1 MSERRLRHGKIELA
15 LHGLRVAE
23 PAPTDGAVQPL
34 LLLHGLGERSPEALP
49 EEFAGWPGDVY
60 ALDFVGHGASDLPI
74 GGGYTADAVG
84 FATAAPAV
92 GYRPVLMSL
101 IIGPGQPQFVEDV
114 GQAASVVATHGAVRE
129 ALLDFQRT
137 FAAEPPGAVL
147 DGRDIG
153 TVVCPEAQVKF
164 YLEATA
170 EVRAERRLC
179 ELRSRGVESIESSV
193 LEEIIARDVRDSRRS
208 AAPLKPAA
216 DASRIDTTALGPDE
230 VFGQAVAIV
239 DSSLSST

>member
-1 MSERRLRHGKIELA
+1 MSSS
-15 LHGLRVAE
+15 E
-23 PAPTDGAVQPL
+23 PAPLVIAVDGPAAAGKGTL
-34 LLLHGLGERSPEALP
+34 ARRLAAHYGLRHLDTGAL
-49 EEFAGWPGDVY
+49 Y
-60 ALDFVGHGASDLPI
+60 R
-74 GGGYTADAVG
+74 
-84 FATAAPAV
+84 ATALRLLRANGDPTREAEAAEATRKITAADLDNPAL
-92 GYRPVLMSL
+92 RE
-101 IIGPGQPQFVEDV
+101 EDV
-114 GQAASVVATHGAVRE
+114 GQAASVVATHGAVRV
-129 ALLDFQRT
+129 ALLDYQRT

-153 TVVCPEAQVKF
+153 TVVCPEAQVKL

-239 DSSLSST
+239 DSRLSST

>member
-1 MSERRLRHGKIELA
+1 MSSS
-15 LHGLRVAE
+15 E
-23 PAPTDGAVQPL
+23 PAPLVIAVDGPAAAGKGTL
-34 LLLHGLGERSPEALP
+34 ARRLAAHYGLRHLDTGAL
-49 EEFAGWPGDVY
+49 Y
-60 ALDFVGHGASDLPI
+60 R
-74 GGGYTADAVG
+74 
-84 FATAAPAV
+84 ATALRLLRANSDPAREAEAAAAARHV
-92 GYRPVLMSL
+92 TAADLDDPALRK
-101 IIGPGQPQFVEDV
+101 EEV
-114 GQAASVVATHGAVRE
+114 GQAASVVATHGAVRR
-129 ALLDFQRT
+129 ALLDYQRT

-153 TVVCPEAQVKF
+153 TVVCPDAQVKF
-164 YLEATA
+164 YLEATP
-170 EVRAERRLC
+170 EVRAGRRLC

-239 DSSLSST
+239 DSRLSST

>member
-1 MSERRLRHGKIELA
+1 MPLGDPAPLVIAVDGPAAAGKGTLARCLAAHYGLRHLDTGA
-15 LHGLRVAE
+15 LYRATALRLLRANGDPVQEAE
-23 PAPTDGAVQPL
+23 AAAAARGVT
-34 LLLHGLGERSPEALP
+34 
-49 EEFAGWPGDVY
+49 
-60 ALDFVGHGASDLPI
+60 
-74 GGGYTADAVG
+74 TADLDD
-84 FATAAPAV
+84 PAL
-92 GYRPVLMSL
+92 R
-101 IIGPGQPQFVEDV
+101 EEEV
-114 GQAASVVATHGAVRE
+114 GQAASVVAVHGTVRE
-129 ALLDFQRT
+129 ALLDYQRS
-137 FAAEPPGAVL
+137 FAAAPPGAVL

-153 TVVCPEAQVKF
+153 TVVCPDARVKL

-230 VFGQAVAIV
+230 VFERAVAIV
-239 DSSLSST
+239 DSRLSST

>member
-1 MSERRLRHGKIELA
+1 MPRS
-15 LHGLRVAE
+15 E
-23 PAPTDGAVQPL
+23 PAPLVIAVDGPAAAGKGTL
-34 LLLHGLGERSPEALP
+34 ARRLAAHYGLRHLDTGAL
-49 EEFAGWPGDVY
+49 Y
-60 ALDFVGHGASDLPI
+60 R
-74 GGGYTADAVG
+74 
-84 FATAAPAV
+84 ATALRLLRANGDPAHEAAAEAAARNV
-92 GYRPVLMSL
+92 TAADLDDPALR
-101 IIGPGQPQFVEDV
+101 EEEV
-114 GQAASVVATHGAVRE
+114 GQAASVVATHGAVRV
-129 ALLDFQRT
+129 ALLDYQRT

-230 VFGQAVAIV
+230 VFEQAVATV
-239 DSSLSST
+239 DSRLSST